1 MKVRANT
8 RLAEAGR
15 IYVVGEVFETSPE
28 RAKALGNSVLILEE
42 PKPEEPKKEETKK
55 EEPEKKEIKE
65 APEDKMV
72 KKAKSKKV

>member
-1 MKVRANT
+1 MKGRTKVRANT

-15 IYVVGEVFETSPE
+15 IYVAGEVFETSPE

-42 PKPEEPKKEETKK
+42 PKPEEPEEEKAI
-55 EEPEKKEIKE
+55 EEAEN
-65 APEDKMV
+65 KMQ